1 MARKTTTFKPISEY
15 LPEQSTLTIDQAYAE
30 YTRLRRN
37 VGYKRIKALKDF
49 DTKEYRENR
58 WILDKPASAIP
69 PNEIRQALLDMYKF
83 TVSGR
88 TTVTGAKAAQERAA
102 KRLQE
107 LGYNLTPEQMPHF
120 RDFMDR
126 INARYNGKISSLRA
140 AELYSEMAE
149 RGLVESQSNRDELL
163 RNFEFYEEHI
173 GELGEAN
180 KTRTGAYRA
189 TSLRKMRDALEGIGV

>member
-1 MARKTTTFKPISEY
+1 MPRKTTTFKPISEY

-37 VGYKRIKALKDF
+37 VGYKRIKALEEF
-49 DTKEYRENR
+49 DTREYREYR

-69 PNEIRQALLDMYKF
+69 PNEIRKALLDMYKF
-83 TVSGR
+83 TASKR
-88 TTVTGAKAAQERAA
+88 TTVTGAKAAQERAS

-126 INARYNGKISSLRA
+126 INARYGGRISSDRA

-163 RNFEFYEEHI
+163 RNFEFYEENA
-173 GELGEAN
+173 GELGSA
-180 KTRTGAYRA
+180 KRTRTGVFKA
-189 TSLRKMRDALEGIGV
+189 TSLRKLREAMED

>member
-37 VGYKRIKALKDF
+37 VGYKRIKALKEF
-49 DTKEYRENR
+49 DTREYREYR

-88 TTVTGAKAAQERAA
+88 TTVTGAKAAQKRASQRF
-102 KRLQE
+102 KE
-107 LGYNLTPEQMPHF
+107 MGYDIPPEHLPAF
-120 RDFMDR
+120 RDFMQAIADR
-126 INARYNGKISSLRA
+126 YGGKISSLRA
-140 AELYSEMAE
+140 ADMYSEME
-149 RGLVESQSNRDELL
+149 SKGLLNSQRNRDELL
-163 RNFEFYEEHI
+163 QNFEWYEANI
-173 GELGEAN
+173 DSIGEAN
-180 KTRTGAYRA
+180 KTKEGKYKA

>member
-37 VGYKRIKALKDF
+37 VGYKRIKALEDF
-49 DTKEYRENR
+49 DTREYRENR

-107 LGYNLTPEQMPHF
+107 LGYNLTPEQVPHF

-126 INARYNGKISSLRA
+126 INARYGGRISSDRA

-163 RNFEFYEEHI
+163 RNFEFYEENA
-173 GELGEAN
+173 GELGSA
-180 KTRTGAYRA
+180 KRTRSGSFKA
-189 TSLRKMRDALEGIGV
+189 TSLRKLREALED

>member
-1 MARKTTTFKPISEY
+1 MPRKTTTFKQISEY
-15 LPEQSTLTIDQAYAE
+15 LPEQSTLTIEEAYAE

-37 VGYKRIKALKDF
+37 VGYKRIKALENF
-49 DTKEYRENR
+49 DTREYREYR

-88 TTVTGAKAAQERAA
+88 TTVTGVKAAQERAS

-126 INARYNGKISSLRA
+126 INARYGGRISSDRA

-163 RNFEFYEEHI
+163 RNFEFYEENA
-173 GELGEAN
+173 GELGSA
-180 KTRTGAYRA
+180 KRTRNGVFKA
-189 TSLRKMRDALEGIGV
+189 TSLRKLREAMED

>member
-1 MARKTTTFKPISEY
+1 MARKTTTFKSISEY

-37 VGYKRIKALKDF
+37 VGYKRIKALKEF
-49 DTKEYRENR
+49 DTREYREYR

-88 TTVTGAKAAQERAA
+88 TTVTGAKAAQERASQRF
-102 KRLQE
+102 KE
-107 LGYNLTPEQMPHF
+107 MGYDIPPEHLSAF
-120 RDFMDR
+120 RDFMQAIADR
-126 INARYNGKISSLRA
+126 YGGKVSSLRA
-140 AELYSEMAE
+140 ADMYSEME
-149 RGLVESQSNRDELL
+149 SKGLLNSQRNRDELL
-163 RNFEFYEEHI
+163 QNFEWYEANI
-173 GELGEAN
+173 DSIGEAN
-180 KTRTGAYRA
+180 KTKEGKYKA

>member
-1 MARKTTTFKPISEY
+1 MARKTTIFKPISEY

-37 VGYKRIKALKDF
+37 VGYKRIKALVEF
-49 DTKEYRENR
+49 DTREYRENR

-126 INARYNGKISSLRA
+126 INARYNGRISSDRA

-163 RNFEFYEEHI
+163 RNFEFYEENA
-173 GELGEAN
+173 GELGSA
-180 KTRTGAYRA
+180 KRTRSGSFKA
-189 TSLRKMRDALEGIGV
+189 TSLRKLREAMED

>member
-15 LPEQSTLTIDQAYAE
+15 LPEQSTLTIDQAYEE

-37 VGYKRIKALKDF
+37 VGYKRIKALAEF
-49 DTKEYRENR
+49 DTREYRENR

-126 INARYNGKISSLRA
+126 INARYGGRISSDRA

-163 RNFEFYEEHI
+163 RNFEFYEENA
-173 GELGEAN
+173 GELGSA
-180 KTRTGAYRA
+180 KRTRSGSFKA
-189 TSLRKMRDALEGIGV
+189 TSLRKLREAMED

>member
-1 MARKTTTFKPISEY
+1 MDRKTTTFKPISEY

-37 VGYKRIKALKDF
+37 VGYKRIKALEKF
-49 DTKEYRENR
+49 DTREYRENR
-58 WILDKPASAIP
+58 WILDKPASAIA

-88 TTVTGAKAAQERAA
+88 TTVTGAKAAQEKAA

-107 LGYNLTPEQMPHF
+107 LGYNLTPEQMPNF

-126 INARYNGKISSLRA
+126 INARYNGRISSDRA

-163 RNFEFYEEHI
+163 RNFEFYEENA
-173 GELGEAN
+173 GELGSA
-180 KTRTGAYRA
+180 KRTRSGAFRP
-189 TSLRKMRDALEGIGV
+189 TSLRKLREAMED